1 MQQRKLQGDDGER
14 IGGHQQG
21 HQRLHLGGAGA
32 GQVLDQRRLHLGV
45 DQIHQQVGEDEQHEG
60 AIPPHHPEHGPQ
72 GETGIRPAGAV
83 AAKAEQ
89 EGDAEQTIAG
99 GRHYEGLLART
110 QPHHDAD
117 EGPHP
122 RPHVEQEVAQV
133 QSQLPQRLL
142 GQQIPHQRLARGIDK
157 GVGEARAKHPEG
169 DEPEGVAEPE
179 QQVGAARQGA
189 AEQQYGAPAE
199 PVGEPADVE
208 ADEAGEHGRATQQ
221 HPDTG
226 G

>member
-89 EGDAEQTIAG
+89 EGDAEQAIAG
-99 GRHYEGLLART
+99 GRHHEGLLART

-142 GQQIPHQRLARGIDK
+142 GQQIPHQRLARGVDK
-157 GVGEARAKHPEG
+157 GVGEPRPKHPEG

-208 ADEAGEHGRATQQ
+208 ADEAGEHGRAAQQ